1 MSTRAS
7 STSDDGSIL
16 LLTIFYGFLCLVVVL
31 LGASATSL
39 YLERSRLFSLAD
51 GAALAGA
58 ESFALED
65 VTPTASGFRPTLDS
79 AEVAAAVAE
88 YLAVAPTT
96 RFESLMVEQAET
108 LDGRSATVTLSA
120 WWRPPLLS
128 LLVPEGLRLEV
139 TAVGR
144 SVFG

>member
-1 MSTRAS
+1 MSSRPGS
-7 STSDDGSIL
+7 GGDDGSIML
-16 LLTIFYGFLCLVVVL
+16 LAIFYAFLCLVVVL

-65 VTPTASGFRPTLDS
+65 VTPTASGFRPSLDS
-79 AEVAAAVAE
+79 AEVAAAVGE

-96 RFESLMVEQAET
+96 RFESLSVEQAET

>member
-1 MSTRAS
+1 VSARRS
-7 STSDDGSIL
+7 STGDEGSIL

-39 YLERSRLFSLAD
+39 YLERTRLFSLAD

-58 ESFALED
+58 ESFALEE
-65 VTPTASGFRPTLDS
+65 VTQTASGFRPTLDS
-79 AEVAAAVAE
+79 AEVAAAVGA

-96 RFESLMVEQAET
+96 RFESLTLEQAAT